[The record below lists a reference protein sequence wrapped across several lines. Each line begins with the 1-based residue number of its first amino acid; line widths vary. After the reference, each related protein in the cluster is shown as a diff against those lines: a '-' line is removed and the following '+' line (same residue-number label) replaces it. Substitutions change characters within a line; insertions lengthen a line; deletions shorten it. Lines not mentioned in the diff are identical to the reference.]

1 MSRMPQ
7 GAAQSEYRK
16 GEGHEGSGASAASPC
31 VTGHIYKVVHTTGLD
46 GKNLLELLPLSKR
59 IGNIVSLVQPPVISD
74 AKGEDSMSGHG
85 HLKDLF
91 ENITPSSFV
100 KAPELKTAT
109 HRKLILP
116 KPNPAIPGKLILP
129 KPMENMEV
137 APLAK
142 ENPTTP
148 SASSIHSSY
157 RSADNSLEKD
167 ATLVSSHKSSAE
179 YVPVNKKL
187 PVTAKSPVV
196 PSGHHLQ
203 IPAHAEVKSVPASF
217 LPPTIQQKIL
227 ATAASN
233 AYRTCEVA
241 NASTVIYVSPV
252 NTVKTHSKPLL
263 NLCPKPVGE
272 VSNSLV
278 LTMAQAAA
286 SNSALA
292 TSDSLGNQS
301 SPMKW
306 VVEENP
312 QSASCLVPVKSS
324 NSVASNILK
333 TLVNPEDGNNN
344 PASILPTCSN
354 NLNESQ
360 GKMPSIND
368 NALVMFNGKV
378 YLLTKKE
385 STMTPASKCG
395 KQVSLGAE
403 THLRKNALQLINSA
417 ADNTITNQVVNL
429 VLSKNKGIAPYA
441 KDPKSSEN
449 IILSPQSELKNFK
462 VTSPSFTP
470 PHGNVQVNR
479 TSQPEAVS
487 TPENVPAGR
496 NVAKK
501 SVTKERMKHGLQK
514 IISPKVPAAA
524 ALQPSTRRGTSEEQD
539 QKMERILAGVAAQ
552 IKQRKHRK
560 HCLELRKKFGLHREE
575 RVYLQ
580 RIPLSVIL
588 RKSEAT
594 VCSNN
599 VQMSDTCKL
608 PPAVPIKPGPEE
620 EITEEEEEELN
631 IKRKAKML
639 PIQENTKKQKTEI
652 ESIPKP
658 NLECGNSDSV
668 VDNPSSS
675 CTQLVSEQGNPTSIL
690 QFSQRVHPHS
700 NLCVQSNEENKISAS
715 ALHYSEHENPLSKGS
730 FREDFSFNLPDLEET
745 IRDEKIAKLK
755 LMLRER
761 EAALEE
767 IRKKMQQT

>member
-1 MSRMPQ
+1 MSRMPL
-7 GAAQSEYRK
+7 GAAQSEDRK

-74 AKGEDSMSGHG
+74 AKGEDSMSGHA

-91 ENITPSSFV
+91 TNITPSSFV
-100 KAPELKTAT
+100 KASELKTAT
-109 HRKLILP
+109 
-116 KPNPAIPGKLILP
+116 PGKLILP
-129 KPMENMEV
+129 KPLEEMENMEV

-148 SASSIHSSY
+148 PPSSIHSSY
-157 RSADNSLEKD
+157 HSADNSLEKD
-167 ATLVSSHKSSAE
+167 ATLVSPHKSCAV
-179 YVPVNKKL
+179 YVPLNKEH
-187 PVTAKSPVV
+187 PVTVKSPAV

-233 AYRTCEVA
+233 ASRTCEVT

-252 NTVKTHSKPLL
+252 NTVKTHSTPLP
-263 NLCPKPVGE
+263 NLCPKPVRE
-272 VSNSLV
+272 VSKSLM
-278 LTMAQAAA
+278 LTMAQSAA
-286 SNSALA
+286 SSSALA

-333 TLVNPEDGNNN
+333 ILVNPEDGKNN

-360 GKMPSIND
+360 AKMPSIND

-385 STMTPASKCG
+385 STVTSASKCS

-403 THLRKNALQLINSA
+403 THFRKNTLQLINSA
-417 ADNTITNQVVNL
+417 ADSTITNQVVNL
-429 VLSKNKGIAPYA
+429 VLSKNKGIAPCA

-449 IILSPQSELKNFK
+449 MRLFPQSELKNFK

-470 PHGNVQVNR
+470 PHGNLQVSS

-487 TPENVPAGR
+487 TPENVPAGI

-501 SVTKERMKHGLQK
+501 LVTKERLKHGLQK
-514 IISPKVPAAA
+514 IMSPKLPAA
-524 ALQPSTRRGTSEEQD
+524 ALQPSTRHGTSEEQD
-539 QKMERILAGVAAQ
+539 QKMEKILAGVAAQ
-552 IKQRKHRK
+552 IQQRKHRK
-560 HCLELRKKFGLHREE
+560 HRLELRKKFGLHREE

-588 RKSEAT
+588 RKSEAV

-599 VQMSDTCKL
+599 VQMSDSCKL
-608 PPAVPIKPGPEE
+608 SPAVPIKPGPEE
-620 EITEEEEEELN
+620 KKEITEEQEEELN
-631 IKRKAKML
+631 IKRKAKMV
-639 PIQENTKKQKTEI
+639 PIQEYTKKQKTEI
-652 ESIPKP
+652 EFIPKP

-668 VDNPSSS
+668 VDNLSSS

-690 QFSQRVHPHS
+690 QFSQRVDPHS
-700 NLCVQSNEENKISAS
+700 NLCVQSNEENKISTS
-715 ALHYSEHENPLSKGS
+715 ALHYSEHKTPLSKGS
-730 FREDFSFNLPDLEET
+730 FREDFSINPPDLEET

>member
-1 MSRMPQ
+1 MSRLPE
-7 GAAQSEYRK
+7 GAAQSQDRK

-74 AKGEDSMSGHG
+74 AKGEDSMSGHS

-91 ENITPSSFV
+91 TNITPSSFV
-100 KAPELKTAT
+100 KAPELNTAT
-109 HRKLILP
+109 
-116 KPNPAIPGKLILP
+116 PGKLILP
-129 KPMENMEV
+129 KPLEEMENMEV

-148 SASSIHSSY
+148 STSTIHSSY
-157 RSADNSLEKD
+157 HSADNSWGKD
-167 ATLVSSHKSSAE
+167 ATLVSPHKSSAE

-187 PVTAKSPVV
+187 PVTVKSPVV

-233 AYRTCEVA
+233 AFRTCEVT

-252 NTVKTHSKPLL
+252 NTVKTHSKPLP
-263 NLCPKPVGE
+263 NLCPQPVGE
-272 VSNSLV
+272 VSKSLV
-278 LTMAQAAA
+278 LTMAQTAA
-286 SNSALA
+286 SSSALV

-333 TLVNPEDGNNN
+333 TLVNPEDGINN

-360 GKMPSIND
+360 AKLPSIND

-385 STMTPASKCG
+385 STVTSASKCG
-395 KQVSLGAE
+395 SQVSLGAE
-403 THLRKNALQLINSA
+403 THFRKNALPFINSA
-417 ADNTITNQVVNL
+417 ADSTITNQVVNL

-441 KDPKSSEN
+441 KDPKSNEN
-449 IILSPQSELKNFK
+449 MRLFPQSELKDFK
-462 VTSPSFTP
+462 VMSPSFTP
-470 PHGNVQVNR
+470 PHGNLQVSS

-487 TPENVPAGR
+487 TPENVLAGG
-496 NVAKK
+496 NVAKI
-501 SVTKERMKHGLQK
+501 SVTKERIKHCLQK
-514 IISPKVPAAA
+514 IIPPKVPAAA
-524 ALQPSTRRGTSEEQD
+524 LKPSTRHGTSEDQD
-539 QKMERILAGVAAQ
+539 RQMERILAGVAAQ
-552 IKQRKHRK
+552 IKQRKQRK
-560 HCLELRKKFGLHREE
+560 LCLELRKKFGLHREE

-599 VQMSDTCKL
+599 VQMSDSCKL
-608 PPAVPIKPGPEE
+608 PPEVPIKPGREEEE
-620 EITEEEEEELN
+620 EITEEQEEELN

-652 ESIPKP
+652 QSIPKP
-658 NLECGNSDSV
+658 NLKCGNSDSA

-690 QFSQRVHPHS
+690 QFSQRVDPHS
-700 NLCVQSNEENKISAS
+700 NLCVQSNEENKISTS
-715 ALHYSEHENPLSKGS
+715 ALHYSEHETPLSKGT
-730 FREDFSFNLPDLEET
+730 FREDFSFNPPDLEET

>member
-1 MSRMPQ
+1 
-7 GAAQSEYRK
+7 
-16 GEGHEGSGASAASPC
+16 
-31 VTGHIYKVVHTTGLD
+31 
-46 GKNLLELLPLSKR
+46 
-59 IGNIVSLVQPPVISD
+59 
-74 AKGEDSMSGHG
+74 MSGHS

-91 ENITPSSFV
+91 TNITPSSFV
-100 KAPELKTAT
+100 KAPELNTAT
-109 HRKLILP
+109 
-116 KPNPAIPGKLILP
+116 PGKLILP
-129 KPMENMEV
+129 KPLEEMENMEV

-148 SASSIHSSY
+148 STSTIHSSY
-157 RSADNSLEKD
+157 HSADNSWEKD
-167 ATLVSSHKSSAE
+167 AHKSSAE

-187 PVTAKSPVV
+187 PVTVKSPVV

-233 AYRTCEVA
+233 AFRTCEVT

-252 NTVKTHSKPLL
+252 NTVKTHSKPLPI
-263 NLCPKPVGE
+263 LCPQPVGE
-272 VSNSLV
+272 VSKSLV
-278 LTMAQAAA
+278 LTMAQTAA
-286 SNSALA
+286 SSSALA

-324 NSVASNILK
+324 NSMASNILK
-333 TLVNPEDGNNN
+333 TLVNPEDGTNN

-360 GKMPSIND
+360 AKMPSIND

-385 STMTPASKCG
+385 STVTSASKCG
-395 KQVSLGAE
+395 SQVSLGAE
-403 THLRKNALQLINSA
+403 THFRKNALPFINSA
-417 ADNTITNQVVNL
+417 ADSTITNQVVNL

-449 IILSPQSELKNFK
+449 MRLFPQSEVKDFK
-462 VTSPSFTP
+462 VTSPSLTP
-470 PHGNVQVNR
+470 PHGNLQVSS

-487 TPENVPAGR
+487 TPESILAGG
-496 NVAKK
+496 NVAKI
-501 SVTKERMKHGLQK
+501 SVTKERIMHCLQK
-514 IISPKVPAAA
+514 IIPPKVPAAA
-524 ALQPSTRRGTSEEQD
+524 LKPPTSHGTSEDQD

-552 IKQRKHRK
+552 IKQRKQRK
-560 HCLELRKKFGLHREE
+560 LCLELRKKFGLHREE

-588 RKSEAT
+588 RKSEVT
-594 VCSNN
+594 VCSSN
-599 VQMSDTCKL
+599 VHMSDSCKL
-608 PPAVPIKPGPEE
+608 PPEVPIKSGPEEEE
-620 EITEEEEEELN
+620 EITEEQEEELN

-652 ESIPKP
+652 QSIPKP
-658 NLECGNSDSV
+658 NLKCGNSDSV

-675 CTQLVSEQGNPTSIL
+675 YTQPVSEQGNPTSIL
-690 QFSQRVHPHS
+690 QFSQKVDPHS
-700 NLCVQSNEENKISAS
+700 NLCVQSNEENKISTS
-715 ALHYSEHENPLSKGS
+715 ALHYSEHETPLS
-730 FREDFSFNLPDLEET
+730 RDFSFNPPDLEET